1 MMQKSKY
8 FILKN
13 VISTYFLQPLCLSVS
28 LSISV
33 SLSLSL
39 SLKGRKGRKKREK
52 GEKERMRWAERER
65 DFSLSGKDR
74 HVLYFLSYLIYI

>member
-1 MMQKSKY
+1 MLY
-8 FILKN
+8 LL
-13 VISTYFLQPLCLSVS
+13 ISYSLCLSVS
-28 LSISV
+28 LA
-33 SLSLSL
+33 L